1 MIKNIVG
8 IFKRDIRTI
17 IKNKAA
23 RMIVIGICI
32 MPCLYTLVNVKAIWN
47 PYSSAKL
54 SDISIAV
61 VNKDQGA
68 VSQNKNVNMG
78 NDIVGNLR
86 KNHNLGWKIVDSQE
100 ADQGMMDGKYYAM
113 IEIPEDFSSD
123 LTSITTDN
131 PRKAQ
136 ILYKADTKVS
146 PMGTKITESAVKNL
160 VDSIK
165 TNFIYTVNKTIF
177 SSLNVIGDNAAKNKS
192 QIIDLKDSII
202 TLSDN
207 MDLVTTVLGSVSDG
221 SNNLALLL
229 TQLKPVISA
238 SSNVDIASQADSSND
253 ALVKSVQSSLE
264 NSFDNIQV
272 NLKNAKADTYRLQ
285 ALVTNLNSLTGDSN
299 SSNINSTA
307 DKINYQIYMLNS
319 EINPAID
326 FLQTVNKFAHNSSI
340 SALLNSLNDVKD
352 LLNTE
357 KNNVNNLQKGLNNT
371 NEVSSSIK
379 DSISEN
385 TQNVS
390 SKLID
395 STNQYINEVRGQLN
409 PIANDLI
416 NLSNTSS
423 DILKT
428 AKDMNKQGSKSI
440 DTLIDGTRLAAS
452 SSGKLENQLLKFKG
466 SISKASDKLKL
477 VNNDD
482 IVKIITVLQNNP
494 DLMGNFISKP
504 FNIKEE
510 NIYTVPN
517 FGSAFAPTYMTLS
530 IWVGCTMLGSML
542 KTTVAK
548 FKGSENLTLREKYF
562 GKMLLFV
569 SLSIIQ
575 SLVIVFTTKFIL
587 HTYTENFFL
596 MIMFGIVSSLAF
608 STIVY
613 SLVSLFGNPGKAM
626 AVILVVVQLAGSG
639 ATYPIQL
646 DPFIFRILQP
656 LLPFTYS
663 ISGFRESIGGPLI
676 STVVMD
682 FSVLLLM
689 FVIAVLAGLFLK
701 KPLYGMTSK
710 LHDKFI
716 ESGIGEE

>member
-146 PMGTKITESAVKNL
+146 PMGTKITESAAKTL

-165 TNFIYTVNKTIF
+165 SNFVYTVNKTIF
-177 SSLNVIGDNAAKNKS
+177 SSLNVIGKDADKNKS

-207 MDLVTTVLGSVSDG
+207 MDFVTTALGSITDG

-238 SSNVDIASQADSSND
+238 SNNVDIASQTSSDNT

-272 NLKNAKADTYRLQ
+272 NLNNAKVDTYRLQ
-285 ALVTNLNSLTGDSN
+285 ALVTNLNSLTGDAN

-326 FLQTVNKFAHNSSI
+326 FLQTINKFAHNSSI
-340 SALLNSLNDVKD
+340 SSLLNSLNDVKD

-357 KNNVNNLQKGLNNT
+357 KNNVNNLQKELNNT

-379 DSISEN
+379 NSILEN

-390 SKLID
+390 TKLID
-395 STNQYINEVRGQLN
+395 STDQYINEVKGQLN

-416 NLSNTSS
+416 SVSNTSS

-440 DTLIDGTRLAAS
+440 DTLIDGTKLAAS
-452 SSGKLENQLLKFKG
+452 SSGKLENQLLKFKN
-466 SISKASDKLKL
+466 SISKTSDKLKL

-494 DLMGNFISKP
+494 ELMGNFISNP

-530 IWVGCTMLGSML
+530 IWVGCTMLGAML

-548 FKGSENLTLREKYF
+548 FKGYENLNLREKYF

-587 HTYTENFFL
+587 HIYTENFFL
-596 MIMFGIVSSLAF
+596 MIMFGLVSSLAF
-608 STIVY
+608 SAIVY
-613 SLVSLFGNPGKAM
+613 SLVSIFGNLGKAM

-639 ATYPIQL
+639 AMYPIQL
-646 DPFIFRILQP
+646 SPRIFRILQP
-656 LLPFTYS
+656 MFPFTYS
-663 ISGFRESIGGPLI
+663 VSGFRESIGGPLI

-682 FSVLLLM
+682 FSVLILM
-689 FVIAVLAGLFLK
+689 FVIAMLAGIFLK
-701 KPLYGMTSK
+701 RPLNEMSSK

-716 ESGIGEE
+716 ESGIGE

>member
-1 MIKNIVG
+1 M
-8 IFKRDIRTI
+8 
-17 IKNKAA
+17 
-23 RMIVIGICI
+23 
-32 MPCLYTLVNVKAIWN
+32 
-47 PYSSAKL
+47 
-54 SDISIAV
+54 
-61 VNKDQGA
+61 
-68 VSQNKNVNMG
+68 
-78 NDIVGNLR
+78 
-86 KNHNLGWKIVDSQE
+86 
-100 ADQGMMDGKYYAM
+100 
-113 IEIPEDFSSD
+113 
-123 LTSITTDN
+123 
-131 PRKAQ
+131 
-136 ILYKADTKVS
+136 
-146 PMGTKITESAVKNL
+146 
-160 VDSIK
+160 
-165 TNFIYTVNKTIF
+165 
-177 SSLNVIGDNAAKNKS
+177 
-192 QIIDLKDSII
+192 
-202 TLSDN
+202 
-207 MDLVTTVLGSVSDG
+207 
-221 SNNLALLL
+221 
-229 TQLKPVISA
+229 
-238 SSNVDIASQADSSND
+238 
-253 ALVKSVQSSLE
+253 
-264 NSFDNIQV
+264 
-272 NLKNAKADTYRLQ
+272 
-285 ALVTNLNSLTGDSN
+285 
-299 SSNINSTA
+299 
-307 DKINYQIYMLNS
+307 
-319 EINPAID
+319 
-326 FLQTVNKFAHNSSI
+326 
-340 SALLNSLNDVKD
+340 
-352 LLNTE
+352 
-357 KNNVNNLQKGLNNT
+357 
-371 NEVSSSIK
+371 
-379 DSISEN
+379 
-385 TQNVS
+385 
-390 SKLID
+390 
-395 STNQYINEVRGQLN
+395 
-409 PIANDLI
+409 
-416 NLSNTSS
+416 
-423 DILKT
+423 KT

-452 SSGKLENQLLKFKG
+452 SSGKLENQLLKFKD
-466 SISKASDKLKL
+466 SISKTSDKLKL
-477 VNNDD
+477 INNDD
-482 IVKIITVLQNNP
+482 IVKIITVFQNNP
-494 DLMGNFISKP
+494 DLMGNFYIKA
-504 FNIKEE
+504 FLILKEE

-646 DPFIFRILQP
+646 DPLIFRILQP

>member
-1 MIKNIVG
+1 MIKNIISV
-8 IFKRDIRTI
+8 FKRDVRNI
-17 IKNKAA
+17 IKNRAA
-23 RMIVIGICI
+23 RIIIIGMCV

-47 PYSSAKL
+47 PYSSVKL

-61 VNKDQGA
+61 VNKDSGA
-68 VSQNKNVNMG
+68 VYQNKNVNMG
-78 NDIVGNLR
+78 NDIVDNLK
-86 KNHNLGWKIVDSQE
+86 KNHNIGWKIVDSQE

-113 IEIPEDFSSD
+113 IEIPENFSSN
-123 LTSITTDN
+123 LTSITTDD

-146 PMGTKITESAVKNL
+146 PMGTKITENAAKTL

-165 TNFIYTVNKTIF
+165 SNFVYTVNKTIF
-177 SSLNVIGDNAAKNKS
+177 SSLNVIGKDADKNKS

-207 MDLVTTVLGSVSDG
+207 MDLVTTVLGNITDG

-238 SSNVDIASQADSSND
+238 SNNVDIASQTSSDNT

-264 NSFDNIQV
+264 DSFDNIQV
-272 NLKNAKADTYRLQ
+272 NLNNAKADNYRLQ
-285 ALVTNLNSLTGDSN
+285 ALVTNLNSLTGDAN

-326 FLQTVNKFAHNSSI
+326 FLQTINKFAHNSSI
-340 SALLNSLNDVKD
+340 SSLLNSLNDVKD

-357 KNNVNNLQKGLNNT
+357 KNNVNNLQKGLNDT
-371 NEVSSSIK
+371 NGVSSSIK
-379 DSISEN
+379 NSISEN

-390 SKLID
+390 TKLID
-395 STNQYINEVRGQLN
+395 STSKYANEVRGQLN

-416 NLSNTSS
+416 NVSNSSS

-428 AKDMNKQGSKSI
+428 AKDINNQGSKSI
-440 DTLIDGTRLAAS
+440 DTLIDGTKLAAS
-452 SSGKLENQLLKFKG
+452 SSGKLENQLLKFKD
-466 SISKASDKLKL
+466 SISQTSDKLKL
-477 VNNDD
+477 INNDD

-494 DLMGNFISKP
+494 ELMGNFISNP

-530 IWVGCTMLGSML
+530 IWVGCTMLAAML

-548 FKGSENLTLREKYF
+548 FKGYENLNLREKYF

-587 HTYTENFFL
+587 HIYTENFFL
-596 MIMFGIVSSLAF
+596 MIMFGLASSLAF

-613 SLVSLFGNPGKAM
+613 SLVSIFGNLGKAM

-639 ATYPIQL
+639 AMYPIQL
-646 DPFIFRILQP
+646 SPRIFRILQP
-656 LLPFTYS
+656 MFPFTYS
-663 ISGFRESIGGPLI
+663 VSGFRESIGGPLI

-682 FSVLLLM
+682 FSVLFLM
-689 FVIAVLAGLFLK
+689 FVIAILAGIFLK
-701 KPLYGMTSK
+701 RPLYGMSSK

-716 ESGIGEE
+716 ESGIGE

>member
-1 MIKNIVG
+1 MIKNIISV
-8 IFKRDIRTI
+8 FKRDVRNI
-17 IKNKAA
+17 IKNRAA
-23 RMIVIGICI
+23 RIIIIGMCV

-47 PYSSAKL
+47 PYSSVKL

-61 VNKDQGA
+61 VNKDSGA
-68 VSQNKNVNMG
+68 VYQNKNVNMG
-78 NDIVGNLR
+78 NDIVDNLK
-86 KNHNLGWKIVDSQE
+86 KNHNIGWKIVDSQE

-113 IEIPEDFSSD
+113 IEIPENFSSN
-123 LTSITTDN
+123 LTSITTDD

-146 PMGTKITESAVKNL
+146 PMGTKITENAAKTL

-165 TNFIYTVNKTIF
+165 SNFVYTVNKTIF
-177 SSLNVIGDNAAKNKS
+177 SSLNVIGKDADKNKS

-207 MDLVTTVLGSVSDG
+207 MDLVTTVLGNITDG

-238 SSNVDIASQADSSND
+238 SNNVDIASQTSSDNT

-264 NSFDNIQV
+264 DSFDNIQV
-272 NLKNAKADTYRLQ
+272 NLNNAKADNYRLQ
-285 ALVTNLNSLTGDSN
+285 ALVTNLNSLTGDAN
-299 SSNINSTA
+299 SSNINSTT

-326 FLQTVNKFAHNSSI
+326 FLQTINKFAHNSSI
-340 SALLNSLNDVKD
+340 SSLLNSLNDVKD

-357 KNNVNNLQKGLNNT
+357 KNNVNNLQKGLNDT
-371 NEVSSSIK
+371 NGVSSSIK
-379 DSISEN
+379 NSISEN

-390 SKLID
+390 TKLID
-395 STNQYINEVRGQLN
+395 STSKYANEVRGQLN

-416 NLSNTSS
+416 NVSNSSS

-428 AKDMNKQGSKSI
+428 AKDINNQGSKSI
-440 DTLIDGTRLAAS
+440 DTLIDGTKLAAS
-452 SSGKLENQLLKFKG
+452 SSGKLENQLLKFKD
-466 SISKASDKLKL
+466 SISQTSDKLKL
-477 VNNDD
+477 INNDD

-494 DLMGNFISKP
+494 ELMGNFISNP

-530 IWVGCTMLGSML
+530 IWVGCTMLAAML

-548 FKGSENLTLREKYF
+548 FKGYENLNLREKYF

-587 HTYTENFFL
+587 HIYTENFFL
-596 MIMFGIVSSLAF
+596 MIMFGLASSLAF

-613 SLVSLFGNPGKAM
+613 SLVSIFGNLGKAM

-639 ATYPIQL
+639 AMYPIQL
-646 DPFIFRILQP
+646 SPRIFRILQP
-656 LLPFTYS
+656 MFPFTYS
-663 ISGFRESIGGPLI
+663 VSGFRESIGGPLI

-682 FSVLLLM
+682 FSVLFLM
-689 FVIAVLAGLFLK
+689 FVIAILAGIFLK
-701 KPLYGMTSK
+701 RPLYGMSSK

-716 ESGIGEE
+716 ESGIGE

>member
-1 MIKNIVG
+1 MIKNIISV
-8 IFKRDIRTI
+8 FKRDVRNI
-17 IKNKAA
+17 IKNRAA
-23 RMIVIGICI
+23 RIIIIGMCV

-47 PYSSAKL
+47 PYSSVKL

-61 VNKDQGA
+61 VNKDSGA
-68 VSQNKNVNMG
+68 VYQNKNVNMG
-78 NDIVGNLR
+78 NDIVDNLK
-86 KNHNLGWKIVDSQE
+86 KNHNIGWKIVDSQE

-113 IEIPEDFSSD
+113 IEIPENFSSN
-123 LTSITTDN
+123 LTSITTDD

-146 PMGTKITESAVKNL
+146 PMGTKITENAAKTL

-165 TNFIYTVNKTIF
+165 SNFVYTVNKTIF
-177 SSLNVIGDNAAKNKS
+177 SSLNVIGKDADKNKS

-207 MDLVTTVLGSVSDG
+207 MDLVTTVLGNITDG

-238 SSNVDIASQADSSND
+238 SNNVDIASQTSSDNT

-264 NSFDNIQV
+264 DSFDNIQV
-272 NLKNAKADTYRLQ
+272 NLNNAKADNYRLQ
-285 ALVTNLNSLTGDSN
+285 ALVTNLNSLTGDAN
-299 SSNINSTA
+299 SSNINSTT

-326 FLQTVNKFAHNSSI
+326 FLQTINKFAHNSSI
-340 SALLNSLNDVKD
+340 SSLLNSLNDVKD

-357 KNNVNNLQKGLNNT
+357 KNNVNNLQKGLNDT
-371 NEVSSSIK
+371 NGVSSSIK
-379 DSISEN
+379 NSISEN

-395 STNQYINEVRGQLN
+395 STSKYANEVRGQLN

-416 NLSNTSS
+416 NVSNSSS

-428 AKDMNKQGSKSI
+428 AKDINNQGSKSI
-440 DTLIDGTRLAAS
+440 DTLIDGTKLAAS
-452 SSGKLENQLLKFKG
+452 SSGKLENQLLKFKD
-466 SISKASDKLKL
+466 SISQTSDKLKL
-477 VNNDD
+477 INNDD

-494 DLMGNFISKP
+494 ELMGNFISNP

-530 IWVGCTMLGSML
+530 IWVGCTMLAAML

-548 FKGSENLTLREKYF
+548 FKGYENLNLREKYF

-587 HTYTENFFL
+587 HIYTENFFL
-596 MIMFGIVSSLAF
+596 MIMFGLASSLAF

-613 SLVSLFGNPGKAM
+613 SLVSIFGNLGKAM

-639 ATYPIQL
+639 AMYPIQL
-646 DPFIFRILQP
+646 SPRIFRILQP
-656 LLPFTYS
+656 MFPFTYS
-663 ISGFRESIGGPLI
+663 VSGFRESIGGPLI

-682 FSVLLLM
+682 FSVLFLM
-689 FVIAVLAGLFLK
+689 FVIAILAGIFLK
-701 KPLYGMTSK
+701 RPLYGMSSK

-716 ESGIGEE
+716 ESGIGE